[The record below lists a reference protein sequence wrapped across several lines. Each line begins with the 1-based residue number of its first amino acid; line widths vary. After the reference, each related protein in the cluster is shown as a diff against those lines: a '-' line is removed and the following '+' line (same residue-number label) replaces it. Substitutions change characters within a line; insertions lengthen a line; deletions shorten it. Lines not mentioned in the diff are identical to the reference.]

1 MYLPEELDRICR
13 SDSLLTPET
22 SHGGDTHSG
31 SAGARLLKDG
41 GRLGNGVSECVQRG
55 WKTVLARKAAP
66 ESLSA
71 VCVVSCFPLSEFGC
85 CPPLLCPPLL
95 CPPLLRLSSS
105 RLFPLSLFP
114 SPSPPD
120 THPLTHTL
128 SLYPFVKW
136 CSFLLPVIK
145 SKVGRVR
152 VCLKAA
158 QASREPRLPGPQMS
172 I

>member
-1 MYLPEELDRICR
+1 MYLLEELDQICR

-22 SHGGDTHSG
+22 SHRGDTHSG
-31 SAGARLLKDG
+31 SAGACVLKDG
-41 GRLGNGVSECVQRG
+41 GRLRNGVRECVQQG

-71 VCVVSCFPLSEFGC
+71 VCVVSCFPPTLSEFGC
-85 CPPLLCPPLL
+85 CPPLL

-105 RLFPLSLFP
+105 RLFSLSLFP

-145 SKVGRVR
+145 SKVGRAR

-158 QASREPRLPGPQMS
+158 QASGEPRLPEPQMS